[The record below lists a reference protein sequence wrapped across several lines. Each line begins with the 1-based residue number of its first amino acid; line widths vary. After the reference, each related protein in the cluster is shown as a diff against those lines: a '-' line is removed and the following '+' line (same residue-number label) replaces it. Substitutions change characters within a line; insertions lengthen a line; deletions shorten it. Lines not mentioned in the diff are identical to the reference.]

1 MASTDLVLITD
12 PSALAAIEPPRN
24 LVARLGGPAAYA
36 SITRVLDQ
44 DLREFARADP
54 KAGVGVAGNDHRL
67 FDRRWLDLTAAP
79 GRPATSFDL
88 IGISNRLDRVPF
100 TSPSCGDVRLVYRL
114 AYRATISNTA
124 VASRLPMTISL
135 VYPQPPPCDA
145 AARRWRVAAGLTG
158 AALAAQLSSPTG
170 PLAPALLGPAQLT
183 EVQTN
188 LQSMRWPAAV
198 RPDLGGHAEY
208 TLRSFVPAPAPAPPG
223 TFQPGP
229 LANTPDVARLRKQPA
244 LLAEL
249 TTWLRDP
256 ATLARIDAGTAVLP
270 AHLAA
275 TRASSLSPRGLAR
288 RANRPFLQ
296 LLPAPALA
304 KLQPAL
310 DLGGR
315 STIATPAALLR
326 RLDDFTCMGCHQS
339 RGLAGFHLLGVDA
352 PGQPDALAVAASPHL
367 LADLARRRAIVASFA
382 DGGSPELSR
391 PPSDRAA
398 RGDSGP
404 GAHCGLG
411 DPGFASWT
419 CDPGLTCVAHDAPAD
434 DASVGVCVA
443 ATAQVGDACEHGAIR
458 PNPDPRRDRLPG
470 ARQSA
475 CAEGSVCNTS
485 PVGFPGGMCTADCGS
500 LPAGAT
506 CGAIA
511 ILRDFNACLARRTPF
526 PRCLADNVTPAGLR
540 ACDDATPCRDDYICA
555 RTPSGAGACIPPYFL
570 FQLRV
575 DGHP

>member
-315 STIATPAALLR
+315 GTIATPAALLR

-511 ILRDFNACLARRTPF
+511 ILRDFNACLARRTP
-526 PRCLADNVTPAGLR
+526 VPALPG
-540 ACDDATPCRDDYICA
+540 
-555 RTPSGAGACIPPYFL
+555 
-570 FQLRV
+570 
-575 DGHP
+575 